1 MAYMSSIERIGMEI
15 GRKEGLKQGL
25 KEGLKEGL
33 QEGLQE
39 GRREALA
46 ETLALLLSQ
55 RFGEP
60 DAVVCG
66 RLKAATADQLAAW
79 TKNVLA
85 APSLPEVFADK

>member
-1 MAYMSSIERIGMEI
+1 MAYMSSIESIGMEI
-15 GRKEGLKQGL
+15 GRKK
-25 KEGLKEGL
+25 
-33 QEGLQE
+33 GLQE

-60 DAVVCG
+60 GALVSG
-66 RLKAATADQLAAW
+66 RLKAASADQLTAW

-85 APSLPEVFADK
+85 AGSLSEVFADK